1 MWPGLGS
8 SSGKGSVA
16 ACLPESWGLPCRQ
29 PSGPFHQA
37 GLPEGPRTPD
47 PSWAEGAYTPGKT
60 GPLCAEATSRLD
72 GLTGNAW
79 PPCLPVSGGGRPA
92 HPGHTEGSGQ
102 GPCVCPEHAGSPQG
116 SCATKQRRRTGAA
129 GLWGWGSD
137 LPHCLMAGPMCA
149 ERGPRKPSLWA
160 SRPRAQPVHG
170 RRERDHLEA
179 QLLGFLSARWQEG
192 LCSSTAGD
200 MQM

>member
-1 MWPGLGS
+1 MLGHH
-8 SSGKGSVA
+8 
-16 ACLPESWGLPCRQ
+16 ACLCLVGAGRPTQATQRALVK
-29 PSGPFHQA
+29 GPVCVLSTQGPPKGHVPQSKDA
-37 GLPEGPRTPD
+37 GLELQAFG
-47 PSWAEGAYTPGKT
+47 
-60 GPLCAEATSRLD
+60 
-72 GLTGNAW
+72 
-79 PPCLPVSGGGRPA
+79 
-92 HPGHTEGSGQ
+92 
-102 GPCVCPEHAGSPQG
+102 
-116 SCATKQRRRTGAA
+116 
-129 GLWGWGSD
+129 GWGSD

-149 ERGPRKPSLWA
+149 ERGPRKLSLWA